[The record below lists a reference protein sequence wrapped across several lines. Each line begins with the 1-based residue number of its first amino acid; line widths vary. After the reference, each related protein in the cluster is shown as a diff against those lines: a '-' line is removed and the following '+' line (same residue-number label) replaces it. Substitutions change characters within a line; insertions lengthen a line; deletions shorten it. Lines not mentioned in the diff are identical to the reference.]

1 MIFRDSS
8 LCELTLKLK
17 LFPSRVKLKGYILI
31 LTSGTTMWWDCKE
44 GSCKGDVIG
53 RGFDTAYM
61 FFLLMNEGF
70 ISLSRP
76 NFE

>member
-17 LFPSRVKLKGYILI
+17 LFPSRVKLKGYILV

-53 RGFDTAYM
+53 GGFDTAYM
-61 FFLLMNEGF
+61 FFF
-70 ISLSRP
+70 IDEQRFHQFVTP
-76 NFE
+76 KF